1 LSSRIRDRIITNIYL
16 EAVGTSKNKKGE
28 DEMEKKNNIWGKW
41 LYWFIFAVAVI
52 IVYKTLDNFTQI
64 SNWIKGII
72 SVLMPFI
79 VGILIAYIL
88 YIPSKKIE
96 GFYLKSKLKI
106 VKKKARTL
114 SVFTVYLIAIILII
128 LAMNFIIPTL
138 ATSIQDLANNLVGY
152 YNNTMEG
159 LKNIPEESILRK
171 IDIEKIANSLSD
183 IKIEEYI
190 NLNTITEY
198 AKGAIGIANGIFDF
212 FVSLIVSVYVLLE
225 RTRILNFMKKL
236 AGAILKEKTYNSIGK
251 YFNNTNTIFFKFL
264 SSQVIDAIIV
274 GILTSIAMLI
284 LGVKYAVLLGF
295 LIGIS
300 NLIPYFGAI
309 IGVGVSIIITIFTG
323 GISQAVWMAI
333 IVIVL
338 QQIDAN
344 IINPKIIGSSL
355 EISPLLVIF
364 AVTIGGAYFGV
375 FGMFLAVPIF
385 TVIKILIEDYIEYKN
400 SMKNIST

>member
-1 LSSRIRDRIITNIYL
+1 
-16 EAVGTSKNKKGE
+16 
-28 DEMEKKNNIWGKW
+28 MEKKNNIWGRW

-52 IVYKTLDNFTQI
+52 ILYKTLDNFTQI
-64 SNWIKGII
+64 ANWIKGII

-96 GFYLKSKLKI
+96 GIYSKSKLKL

-138 ATSIQDLANNLVGY
+138 VTSFQDLANNLVGY

-171 IDIEKIANSLSD
+171 IDIEKIANSLSN

-190 NLNTITEY
+190 NINTITEY

-212 FVSLIVSVYVLLE
+212 FVSIIVSVYILLE
-225 RTRILNFMKKL
+225 RTRILNFIKKL

-251 YFNNTNTIFFKFL
+251 YFKNTNTIFFKFL
-264 SSQVIDAIIV
+264 SSQLIDAIIV

-309 IGVGVSIIITIFTG
+309 IGVGISIIITIFTG
-323 GISQAVWMAI
+323 GISQAIWMAI
-333 IVIVL
+333 IVIIL

-364 AVTIGGAYFGV
+364 AVTVGGAYFGV

-400 SMKNIST
+400 SIKKL

>member
-1 LSSRIRDRIITNIYL
+1 
-16 EAVGTSKNKKGE
+16 
-28 DEMEKKNNIWGKW
+28 MEKKNNIWGKW

-64 SNWIKGII
+64 TNWIKGII
-72 SVLMPFI
+72 NVLMPFI

-96 GFYLKSKLKI
+96 GFYLKSKLKLI
-106 VKKKARTL
+106 KKKARTL

-128 LAMNFIIPTL
+128 LAMNFIMPTL
-138 ATSIQDLANNLVGY
+138 VTSFQDLANNLVGY

-159 LKNIPEESILRK
+159 LKNIPEDSILRK
-171 IDIEKIANSLSD
+171 IDIEKIASSLSN
-183 IKIEEYI
+183 IKLEEYI

-212 FVSLIVSVYVLLE
+212 FVSLIVSVYILLE
-225 RTRILNFMKKL
+225 RTRILNFIKKL
-236 AGAILKEKTYNSIGK
+236 AGAILKEKTYNAIGK

-274 GILTSIAMLI
+274 GILTSVAMLI

-309 IGVGVSIIITIFTG
+309 IGVGISIIITIFTG
-323 GISQAVWMAI
+323 GISQAIWMAI

-400 SMKNIST
+400 SIKI

>member
-1 LSSRIRDRIITNIYL
+1 
-16 EAVGTSKNKKGE
+16 
-28 DEMEKKNNIWGKW
+28 MEKKNNIWGKW

-52 IVYKTLDNFTQI
+52 TVYKTLDNFTQI
-64 SNWIKGII
+64 TNWIKGII
-72 SVLMPFI
+72 NVLMPFI
-79 VGILIAYIL
+79 IGILIAYIF

-96 GFYLKSKLKI
+96 RFYSKSKLKLI
-106 VKKKARTL
+106 KKKARTL
-114 SVFTVYLIAIILII
+114 SVFTVYLIALIVII

-138 ATSIQDLANNLVGY
+138 VTSFQDLANNLVGY
-152 YNNTMEG
+152 YNNTIEG
-159 LKNIPEESILRK
+159 LKNVPEESLLRK
-171 IDIEKIANSLSD
+171 IDIEKVANSLSN
-183 IKIEEYI
+183 IKIEEYV
-190 NLNTITEY
+190 NLSTITEY

-212 FVSLIVSVYVLLE
+212 FVSLIVSVYILLE
-225 RTRILNFMKKL
+225 RTRILNFIKKL

-251 YFNNTNTIFFKFL
+251 YFNNTNEIFFKFL

-309 IGVGVSIIITIFTG
+309 IGVGISIIITIFTG
-323 GISQAVWMAI
+323 GISQSIWMAI

-344 IINPKIIGSSL
+344 IINPKIVGSSL

-385 TVIKILIEDYIEYKN
+385 TVIKILIEDYIEYRNAVKIK
-400 SMKNIST
+400 M

>member
-1 LSSRIRDRIITNIYL
+1 
-16 EAVGTSKNKKGE
+16 
-28 DEMEKKNNIWGKW
+28 MENKNNIWGKW

-64 SNWIKGII
+64 INWIKGII

-79 VGILIAYIL
+79 VGVLIAYIL

-96 GFYLKSKLKI
+96 GLYSKSKLKI

-114 SVFTVYLIAIILII
+114 SIFTVYLIAIILII

-212 FVSLIVSVYVLLE
+212 FVSLIVSVYILLE
-225 RTRILNFMKKL
+225 RTRILNFIKKL

-274 GILTSIAMLI
+274 GILTSVAMLI

-309 IGVGVSIIITIFTG
+309 VGVGISIIITIFTG
-323 GISQAVWMAI
+323 GMSQAFWMAV
-333 IVIVL
+333 IVIIL

-344 IINPKIIGSSL
+344 IINPKIVGNSL

-400 SMKNIST
+400 SIKNNKE

>member
-1 LSSRIRDRIITNIYL
+1 
-16 EAVGTSKNKKGE
+16 
-28 DEMEKKNNIWGKW
+28 MEKKNNIWGKW